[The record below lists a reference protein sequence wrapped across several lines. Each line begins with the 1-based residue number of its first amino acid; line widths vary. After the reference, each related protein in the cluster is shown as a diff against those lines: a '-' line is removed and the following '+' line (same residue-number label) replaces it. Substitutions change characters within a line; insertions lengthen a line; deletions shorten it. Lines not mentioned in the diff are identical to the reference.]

1 MFWRFE
7 RRYVVFSARF
17 VFDRNKRA
25 ATRIVA
31 GGGAGTRRVG
41 KGAATILTRGAAS
54 STGMRR
60 PGTSSSEGSGAGR
73 WSAALAVAVGLQA
86 AMILGLSV
94 RPPDTRPAEP
104 PVTLIE
110 LIPPEPPPPPPAP
123 DPDPEPAAAGPAA
136 ESTDAAPA
144 PEPARAPSPAPRPP
158 VAARKTPRPPPDVPT
173 RPAAPEAAPSVP
185 DLPVIGGARLA
196 GALRAGGRGSGEGAG
211 GGGPGGDGAGGACD
225 MVGRLERALRDDLD
239 LRRAVAATLTARGAS
254 GQAVLVWDGDW
265 LQSPG
270 QAGKGLAGLRQAV
283 AVEVG
288 FAPRACKDEQVR
300 GLAVVS
306 LDGTAGGPK
315 VALGAGTWRWRDL
328 LGL

>member
-1 MFWRFE
+1 
-7 RRYVVFSARF
+7 
-17 VFDRNKRA
+17 
-25 ATRIVA
+25 
-31 GGGAGTRRVG
+31 
-41 KGAATILTRGAAS
+41 
-54 STGMRR
+54 MRR
-60 PGTSSSEGSGAGR
+60 PDEPPGDGSSAARG
-73 WSAALAVAVGLQA
+73 SAALALAVGVQA
-86 AMILGLSV
+86 ALVLGLSL
-94 RPPDTRPAEP
+94 RTPEGPPAEP

-123 DPDPEPAAAGPAA
+123 VPDQAPAAEGPPANDAEAAEDPEPP
-136 ESTDAAPA
+136 SAPK
-144 PEPARAPSPAPRPP
+144 PAPRPP
-158 VAARKTPRPPPDVPT
+158 VSARPTRTPPPDVPT
-173 RPAAPEAAPSVP
+173 RPAAEPAPSVP
-185 DLPVIGGARLA
+185 ALPLIGGARMA
-196 GALRAGGRGSGEGAG
+196 GALRAGGGGGGTGQG

-225 MVGRLERALRDDLD
+225 MVGRLERALRDDPA
-239 LRRAVAATLTARGAS
+239 LRRAVAETLGARGAA
-254 GQAVLVWDGDW
+254 GQAGLVWDGDW

-270 QAGKGLAGLRQAV
+270 QEGKGLAGIRQAV